1 LLRIMSDR
9 AAAAQ
14 AGGSRYTRLL
24 VPRPWLLA
32 SLLVVPV
39 ADLALARQSGGPAA
53 TRAAV
58 VFSGPAFGSRYAVR
72 VVMAVGDEPANEKVR
87 SAIASQ
93 IALAD
98 RLFSGWNPESEI
110 SRLNA
115 HAGAAPFPVSRETLE
130 ALELARRASELSQ
143 GAFDATVLPLVEAWG
158 FGPHGGTRTPPGDD
172 ELQALRAR
180 VGYRLLALDAAR
192 STVAKA
198 RPDVACDVSAIGDGW
213 AADRIARAIVALGH
227 RDVLVDVGGEVAARG
242 RRADGGRWRVAVEW
256 PDGARRRTPV
266 LELADAG
273 VATSGDYRKVWTDAQ
288 GHRRSHILDPRTGR
302 PVTHDLASVTVVD
315 ADGAWA
321 DALATT
327 LMVLGPDAGRALAA
341 RERLAARFVVRQPDG
356 QFAEW
361 STPAFESKVAAPGSP
376 EPPRSP

>member
-1 LLRIMSDR
+1 MMSDR
-9 AAAAQ
+9 TAAAQ
-14 AGGSRYTRLL
+14 AFGSSYTRLL
-24 VPRPWLLA
+24 VPRSWLLA
-32 SLLVVPV
+32 WLLVVAV
-39 ADLALARQSGGPAA
+39 ADPARAQQPEGTAP
-53 TRAAV
+53 RAAV
-58 VFSGPAFGSRYAVR
+58 VFSGPAFGSRYTVR
-72 VVMAVGDEPANEKVR
+72 VVMAAGDEPANEKIR
-87 SAIASQ
+87 AAIAGQ

-98 RLFSGWNPESEI
+98 RLLSGWNPESEI

-115 HAGAAPFPVSRETLE
+115 HASSAPFPVSRETVE

-158 FGPHGGTRTPPGDD
+158 FGPKGTKGSAPSED
-172 ELQALRAR
+172 ELEALRSR
-180 VGYRLLALDAAR
+180 VGYRLLVLDAAR
-192 STVAKA
+192 ATVAKA
-198 RPDVACDVSAIGDGW
+198 RPDVACDFSAIGDGW
-213 AADRIARAIVALGH
+213 SADRIARAIVALGH
-227 RDVLVDVGGEVAARG
+227 PDVLVDVGGEVAARG

-256 PDGARRRTPV
+256 PDGAREHTLV

-288 GHRRSHILDPRTGR
+288 GHRQSHIIDPRTGR

-341 RERLAARFVVRQPDG
+341 RERLVARFVIRQPDG
-356 QFAEW
+356 RFAEW
-361 STPAFESKVAAPGSP
+361 STPAFESVVAPQASSGPSRRP
-376 EPPRSP
+376 

>member
-1 LLRIMSDR
+1 
-9 AAAAQ
+9 
-14 AGGSRYTRLL
+14 
-24 VPRPWLLA
+24 
-32 SLLVVPV
+32 
-39 ADLALARQSGGPAA
+39 
-53 TRAAV
+53 
-58 VFSGPAFGSRYAVR
+58 
-72 VVMAVGDEPANEKVR
+72 
-87 SAIASQ
+87 
-93 IALAD
+93 
-98 RLFSGWNPESEI
+98 
-110 SRLNA
+110 
-115 HAGAAPFPVSRETLE
+115 
-130 ALELARRASELSQ
+130 
-143 GAFDATVLPLVEAWG
+143 VEAWG
-158 FGPHGGTRTPPGDD
+158 FGPHGATRTPPGDD

-321 DALATT
+321 ARSRRASAWPPASWCASRT
-327 LMVLGPDAGRALAA
+327 GSSPSGRRRRSTRSSPLPARPSRPAA
-341 RERLAARFVVRQPDG
+341 RSFSVC
-356 QFAEW
+356 
-361 STPAFESKVAAPGSP
+361 
-376 EPPRSP
+376 